1 MGVFC
6 WVEGVV
12 GKVIL
17 LLGWNRGLETISP
30 RLPWGTGGEKSP
42 WGFRGKSMGS
52 SCPSSAGF
60 GAAAPSFVPGYPA
73 AGLIVVS
80 G

>member
-42 WGFRGKSMGS
+42 WGFRGKSM
-52 SCPSSAGF
+52 
-60 GAAAPSFVPGYPA
+60 AP
-73 AGLIVVS
+73 
-80 G
+80 